1 MDVATLIGLIGA
13 LVTVVVAIFIGGSFT
28 SFIDAPSAVIV
39 VIGTLLVTL
48 IKFSVGQFFGAT
60 KVAFNAFVAKMPD
73 AEALIEKSVELA
85 NRARKDGILALE
97 DADVPDDFFRKA
109 VNLVVDGHDPEIVKS
124 ILCKDLELTLRRHAD
139 GQAIFKAIGDV
150 APAMGMIG
158 TLIGLVQ
165 MLTVMDDP
173 KQIGP
178 AMAIALLTTLYGAVI
193 ATLIALPIAD
203 KLALRSSEERF
214 AKSLVIDAVVGI
226 QEGRNPRIIQDMLHN
241 YLPSSRRGE
250 DREAA

>member
-1 MDVATLIGLIGA
+1 VDVATLIGLIGA

-109 VNLVVDGHDPEIVKS
+109 VN
-124 ILCKDLELTLRRHAD
+124 
-139 GQAIFKAIGDV
+139 
-150 APAMGMIG
+150 
-158 TLIGLVQ
+158 
-165 MLTVMDDP
+165 
-173 KQIGP
+173 
-178 AMAIALLTTLYGAVI
+178 
-193 ATLIALPIAD
+193 
-203 KLALRSSEERF
+203 
-214 AKSLVIDAVVGI
+214 
-226 QEGRNPRIIQDMLHN
+226 
-241 YLPSSRRGE
+241 
-250 DREAA
+250 